1 MKIKNEDRKVEKRLL
16 TEDGGLTTK
25 DSKLKTGG
33 RGMKKAKDRK
43 RRKKKED

>member
-1 MKIKNEDRKVEKRLL
+1 MKIEKQKRLL
-16 TEDGGLTTK
+16 TEDGGLKTK

-33 RGMKKAKDRK
+33 REDRK